1 MRRCLAFPSHIR
13 AEVSCDARRGRLTGP
28 LCARGS
34 QENKLLCDRCSTLP
48 TGMSDQ
54 FNFFFFD
61 DLLNEVLN
69 VWK

>member
-1 MRRCLAFPSHIR
+1 M
-13 AEVSCDARRGRLTGP
+13 GP